1 VSQELSVRV
10 DSASFNR
17 LMRAFRGFDKK
28 LYAATRKRIRD
39 AGQQV
44 VADVQAKVREGGPSR
59 SGLREGLAAGTR
71 VSIGLGKRAGV
82 TVVTNPP
89 AGKPSM
95 AHAWDAGTF
104 RHPVFGN
111 RSVFVS
117 QTGNEFFFATI
128 LAHRVEFQRAVL
140 AALQEAIRAVEA
152 AA

>member
-39 AGQQV
+39 AAGPV
-44 VADVQAKVREGGPSR
+44 VADVKAEVRKGGPSR
-59 SGLREGLAAGTR
+59 NGLREALASGTR

-95 AHAWDAGTF
+95 AHAWESGSF
-104 RHPVFGN
+104 RHPVFGG
-111 RSVFVS
+111 SVWVS
-117 QTGNEFFFATI
+117 QTGNEFFFSTI
-128 LAHRVEFQRAVL
+128 LAHRLEFQRAIL
-140 AALQEAIRAVEA
+140 AALLEAIRAAEA